1 MRSAGVEIEEVNY
14 AKAAL
19 TEEQVRSIVLAAG
32 SVAAVLNLR
41 HATAKERGWAKQ
53 PPTVDELV
61 AAVAAE
67 PNVLRRPIL
76 LVGGRAIVGF
86 DRAAYEALS

>member
-1 MRSAGVEIEEVNY
+1 MRSAGVELEEVNY

-19 TEEQVRSIVLAAG
+19 TEQQVREIVRTAG

-41 HATAKERGWAKQ
+41 HALAKERGWAKQ
-53 PPTVDELV
+53 PPSVDELV
-61 AAVAAE
+61 AAVRSE

-76 LVGGRAIVGF
+76 LIGGRAIIGF
-86 DRAAYEALS
+86 DRAEYGKLS